1 MSWKTIRVAARVA
14 LVGLAIILAFGS
26 APNVR
31 LATSG
36 HALVEATPP
45 DPIFLPIISKHSRP
59 NFIIIIS
66 DDQRYDTMDYMPL
79 TQARLFDRGT
89 TFARAYVTTPV
100 CCPSRSSILTGM
112 YAHNH
117 FAYDNYSP
125 LDKPTLVHY
134 LHAAGYYTGIVGK
147 YLNSWD
153 GSDRPEFDE
162 WVVFAGHGSAQR
174 YFDPLLNV
182 NGEWVQHYGY
192 FTHLLRDY
200 ALDFLDRARRQE
212 APYLLIFA
220 PNAPHEP
227 ATPAPGDED
236 LYPDLPVYRPPSFME
251 EDLTDKPV
259 YLQNRPPVSPDH
271 VDWLRRRQVQ
281 ALRSLDSAVS
291 VLLDRI
297 EQDDNTVVIYLS
309 DNGVYWGEH
318 RLDGKLY
325 PYPEASHIPF
335 AIRYARLVPQPRV
348 EWRLVANIDIAPT
361 VYELAGLPIPGD
373 VDGRS
378 LVPLLRQQGV
388 EWRDALVIEGW
399 GYYAYMA
406 LQTERYLYVETEGD
420 IGELYDSRS
429 DPYQLQ
435 NEFFNPTYATVVA
448 ELHSTL
454 LGYRS
459 GIQRAPGWRLL
470 PFLMGALGLDD

>member
-1 MSWKTIRVAARVA
+1 MSRRIFRVAAHVA
-14 LVGLAIILAFGS
+14 LGSLAIVLAFSS
-26 APNVR
+26 ALSARPAVAWR
-31 LATSG
+31 
-36 HALVEATPP
+36 ALEEATPP
-45 DPIFLPIISKHSRP
+45 HSTFLPIISQFSRP
-59 NFIIIIS
+59 NFVIIIS
-66 DDQRYDTMDYMPL
+66 DDQRYDTLDYMPL
-79 TQARLFDRGT
+79 TQAQLFDRGI

-125 LDKPTLVHY
+125 LDKPTLVRY
-134 LHAAGYYTGIVGK
+134 LHAAGYYTGMVGK

-153 GSDRPEFDE
+153 GSARPEFDE

-200 ALDFLDRARRQE
+200 ALDFLNRAKRRE

-236 LYPDLPVYRPPSFME
+236 LYPDLPLYRPPHFME
-251 EDLTDKPV
+251 EDLADKPI
-259 YLQNRPPVSPDH
+259 YLQNRPPANPDH
-271 VDWLRRRQVQ
+271 IDWLRRRQVQ
-281 ALRSLDSAVS
+281 ALRSLDGAVNA
-291 VLLDRI
+291 LLDQI
-297 EQDDNTVVIYLS
+297 GEDDNTVVIYLS

-325 PYPEASHIPF
+325 PYAEASHIPF
-335 AIRYARLVPQPRV
+335 AIRYRRLISQPRV
-348 EWRLVANIDIAPT
+348 ESRLVANIDIAPT
-361 VYELAGLPIPGD
+361 IYELAGLPIPVY

-378 LVPLLRQQGV
+378 LAPLLTGQEVQ
-388 EWRDALVIEGW
+388 WRDAVVIEGW

-420 IGELYDSRS
+420 IGELYDSWS

-435 NEFFNPTYATVVA
+435 NEFFNPAYASVVA

-459 GIQRAPGWRLL
+459 GIQRTPGWRIL
-470 PFLMGALGLDD
+470 PFIMGALGLDD